1 MIAFKTKTIEK
12 PHTVLLSVLI
22 LKLQKEVLKFN
33 GICVSWSSVKTDL
46 ETNLL
51 NLENRKFE
59 NVIFFQ

>member
-12 PHTVLLSVLI
+12 PHTVLLPVLI